1 MKVVSFLFLVSLF
14 AASCGFIRHQPREAL
29 AEASISEPYDAVI
42 VPGHPYNGE
51 SWSTTM
57 NYRVYWSVYLYENDL
72 AKNIIYSGGSVH
84 SKYVEAKIMA
94 KYAIELGI
102 PAEHIFLDTIAEHS
116 TENVYYSYQVAKK
129 NGFNKIALATDPFQ
143 NKSLRR
149 FIRNHQ
155 LPISELPAVFDT
167 MGTPSKNEPI
177 INANSAINSNF
188 IALKQ
193 RENFFE
199 RLSGTFGKKI
209 IWHEDDLPNEKMAL
223 KYEKLER
230 LIRTDYTV
238 ENF

>member
-1 MKVVSFLFLVSLF
+1 MKAVSFLFLVSLF
-14 AASCGFIRHQPREAL
+14 VSSCGFIRNQPKKML
-29 AEASISEPYDAVI
+29 AKANISQPYDVVI

-57 NYRVYWSVYLYENDL
+57 NYRVNWSVYLYENGL

-84 SKYVEAKIMA
+84 SKYFEAKIMA
-94 KYAIELGI
+94 KYAMELGI

-116 TENVYYSYQVAKK
+116 TENVYYSYQVAKR

-149 FIRNHQ
+149 FIKNHQ

-167 MGTPSKNEPI
+167 MGTPSKMEPF
-177 INANSAINSNF
+177 INAQSAINPNF

-193 RENFFE
+193 RENFFQ
-199 RLSGTFGKKI
+199 RLAGTFGKNI
-209 IWHEDDLPNEKMAL
+209 IWYEDDLPNEKIAL

-230 LIRTDYTV
+230 LIRTEYTV
-238 ENF
+238 ENP